1 MIRRRIDE
9 ISHLTLT
16 QTLCSPEEDGAQP
29 THHFGCYRGALALA
43 GLREDFSLTVGRF
56 TPRHDSVASSELLR
70 GLLMHPS
77 TPISVVPT
85 LPRGSRAI
93 VYCDG
98 LFGEQDGKTA
108 NGLVRHSEKYEIL
121 SVIDRSQAGVDAGE
135 LLDGEPNGIPVLAS
149 LDDAIAHAGS
159 VPDYLICGLAPA
171 DGLLSNAQRVVL
183 LDGIDRGMHI
193 INGLHE
199 FLNDDA
205 EFVAASLAAGVTIT
219 DIRQPKAKKDLQM
232 FTGRIFDVTCPRIA
246 ILGTDGAVGKR
257 TTATLLV
264 QALNERG
271 IKAVMVGT
279 GQTTLIQGGKYGVAL
294 DAIIPQFCSGE
305 VENQVVLAFAN
316 ERPDVIVVE
325 GQGALSH
332 PAYLSSTAILRG
344 SRPQGVIVQHAPTR
358 EFLGDYPAIKTPTVA
373 SEIAL
378 IEAFADTKVI
388 GVTINHEG
396 MTDAE
401 IGSAIDQHEIEL
413 GLPATD
419 PLTRPL
425 DQLVDMVLRAF
436 PTIEA
441 PLASAAR

>member
-1 MIRRRIDE
+1 M
-9 ISHLTLT
+9 
-16 QTLCSPEEDGAQP
+16 
-29 THHFGCYRGALALA
+29 
-43 GLREDFSLTVGRF
+43 
-56 TPRHDSVASSELLR
+56 
-70 GLLMHPS
+70 
-77 TPISVVPT
+77 
-85 LPRGSRAI
+85 
-93 VYCDG
+93 
-98 LFGEQDGKTA
+98 
-108 NGLVRHSEKYEIL
+108 
-121 SVIDRSQAGVDAGE
+121 
-135 LLDGEPNGIPVLAS
+135 
-149 LDDAIAHAGS
+149 
-159 VPDYLICGLAPA
+159 
-171 DGLLSNAQRVVL
+171 
-183 LDGIDRGMHI
+183 
-193 INGLHE
+193 
-199 FLNDDA
+199 
-205 EFVAASLAAGVTIT
+205 
-219 DIRQPKAKKDLQM
+219 
-232 FTGRIFDVTCPRIA
+232 
-246 ILGTDGAVGKR
+246 
-257 TTATLLV
+257 
-264 QALNERG
+264 
-271 IKAVMVGT
+271 
-279 GQTTLIQGGKYGVAL
+279 
-294 DAIIPQFCSGE
+294 
-305 VENQVVLAFAN
+305 LAFAN

-441 PLASAAR
+441 PLASATR